1 MKQVD
6 QVINVVTNYCT
17 ENSIAFELNGPKV
30 EFTDSQR
37 NDMTDIL
44 FASYTA
50 GELEIKSD
58 KARLTP
64 KTYLK
69 SMLGN
74 HLRKDSRL
82 NGDVDYK
89 DIKKEG
95 KARVTD
101 PKLKEL
107 KKLFAA
113 VSLGGNAEVIEQVKV
128 ELDLRQVEVDAG
140 KNKQAEIVA
149 EHIPEALRHLI
160 PSA

>member
-6 QVINVVTNYCT
+6 QVIAVVTNYCS
-17 ENSIAFELNGPKV
+17 ENSIAFELKGPKV

-37 NDMTDIL
+37 NAMTDIL
-44 FASYTA
+44 FAAYEA
-50 GELEIKSD
+50 GALEIKSE
-58 KARLTP
+58 KAQLTP

-74 HLRKDSRL
+74 HLRKDERL
-82 NGDVDYK
+82 NGNVNYK

-113 VSLGGNAEVIEQVKV
+113 VSLGADAEVIEQVKA
-128 ELDLRQVEVDAG
+128 ELDKRQLEVDAS

-160 PSA
+160 PTA